1 MTAPAGG
8 AAPPADARRE
18 AEASRIYRPVS
29 NRTGLTGYA
38 LHALAAC
45 AVAAL
50 AVSAAGAHA
59 QDSRVGVLLDTD
71 DPFDAQRLEAMRAG
85 VYDFNGMQ
93 GPDGLQIELRLYDME
108 HGSALEALRE
118 AHAGGAGPSVYLGPT
133 YSGDVESILEYVEDN
148 SLAIISP
155 SSSASALSVP
165 DGVFRLTAPVHL
177 EAGALAQLVSDSGAV
192 SAVAAVQ
199 GDAFGKSVLEDM
211 RRALEKRGIPVGT
224 AVEFSTDGSDW
235 LQALGR
241 VDSALSADP
250 GAALVLVAGFDS
262 DLGAMTLAAS
272 EYANASSAEWFV
284 PSGAIYPQEGAPAP
298 DISITTLSIEA
309 GGNPVS
315 DRLDSVM
322 RDAGNEPSVYDYSAY
337 DSVFV
342 AGAALEAG
350 GEARERIPAAALALS
365 GALGDIELDGAGDLA
380 SPVVYGV
387 WRSAD
392 GQWSRSGPYDA
403 QSPYCRGSAGTVPIV
418 SNSDGSVA
426 CVSPATAEALQ
437 ERGWGAAPAGGGL
450 SGSVRAGHLVPQT
463 GDLSSGGSAVAAS
476 ALLAVSDFNDHLAGL
491 GERWRLVLVAAD
503 TATDPETALEAA
515 KSFRSA
521 GITAVAGPIASANAK
536 AIKGYADDSGMIVVS
551 CCSTAPEL
559 AISGDSLYRMTPDDS
574 NEGVALAALLEH
586 HGIDRAV
593 AAWRGDTWGDGLAG
607 AWKSASGGTAAE
619 GVRYEP
625 GSPDPGS
632 VAAELASQVSEASAA
647 VGSGNTA
654 VLVFGFSETA
664 DIVRASM
671 EYAELGQVRWYGA
684 GVVNSAPQF
693 SPPEIDEFLT
703 SVKFT
708 TPGAKAVPSEAR
720 QSVQERL
727 SGELG
732 ETAGRTF
739 VHASYDSVWLLG
751 LSMLEAGSSEGADL
765 RRVISGVADGRQ
777 GAIGDMTL
785 NAAGD
790 LAQADYEFWQTV
802 EGGQEPAGT
811 YEDGAIVPP

>member
-1 MTAPAGG
+1 MEPGSCARLL
-8 AAPPADARRE
+8 AACSAA
-18 AEASRIYRPVS
+18 
-29 NRTGLTGYA
+29 
-38 LHALAAC
+38 ALAAF
-45 AVAAL
+45 A
-50 AVSAAGAHA
+50 SAHA
-59 QDSRVGVLLDTD
+59 QQDNRIGVLLDAD

-85 VYDFNGMQ
+85 VYDFNRMQ
-93 GPDGLQIELRLYDME
+93 DPGGFQIELRLYEMD
-108 HGSALEALRE
+108 HGSALEALRG

-133 YSGDVESILEYVEDN
+133 YSGDVEQILEYVEDN
-148 SLAIISP
+148 SLAVISP

-177 EAGALAQLVSDSGAV
+177 EAGALAQLVSDSGAGA
-192 SAVAAVQ
+192 AVAAVQ
-199 GDAFGKSVLEDM
+199 GDAFGRSVLEDM
-211 RRALEKRGIPVGT
+211 RRALEEYGIPVA
-224 AVEFSTDGSDW
+224 AVAEYSTDGSDW
-235 LQALGR
+235 RQALGQ

-262 DLGAMTLAAS
+262 DVGAMTAAAS
-272 EYANASSAEWFV
+272 GYRHASSAEWFV
-284 PSGAIYPQEGAPAP
+284 PSGAIYPEEGAPAP
-298 DISITTLSIEA
+298 DVSITTLSIEA

-315 DRLDSVM
+315 DRIDSLM
-322 RDAGNEPSVYDYSAY
+322 REAGSEPSVYDYSAY

-350 GEARERIPAAALALS
+350 DARDRIAAAALALS
-365 GALGDIELDGAGDLA
+365 GALGDIELDGAGDLS

-387 WRSAD
+387 WRSE
-392 GQWSRSGPYDA
+392 GGEWSRSGPYDA
-403 QSPYCRGSAGTVPIV
+403 QSPYCRGSAGTVPVAKNLDSSI
-418 SNSDGSVA
+418 A
-426 CVSPATAEALQ
+426 CVAPDTARVLK
-437 ERGWGAAPAGGGL
+437 ERGWGVPVGAGL
-450 SGSVRAGHLVPQT
+450 SGAVKAGHLVPQT
-463 GDLSSGGSAVAAS
+463 GDLSAGGSAVTAS
-476 ALLAVSDFNDHLAGL
+476 ARLAVSDFNEHLAAL
-491 GERWRLVLVAAD
+491 GEPWRLDLVAAD
-503 TATDPETALEAA
+503 TATDPATALEAA

-521 GITAVAGPIASANAK
+521 GITAVVGPNASANAK
-536 AIKGYADDSGMIVVS
+536 AVKGYADDNGMIVVS

-574 NEGVALAALLEH
+574 NEGVALSALLEH
-586 HGIDRAV
+586 HGVERAV
-593 AAWRGDTWGDGLAG
+593 PAWRGDTWGDGLAA
-607 AWKSASGGTAAE
+607 AWRGASGGVAAE

-632 VAAELASQVSEASAA
+632 VARELASQVGEASGS
-647 VGSGNTA
+647 VGSGNAA
-654 VLVFGFSETA
+654 VMVFGFSEMA

-671 EYAELGQVRWYGA
+671 EYPELGQVRWYGA

-693 SPPEIDEFLT
+693 SPPEIDEFLV

-732 ETAGRTF
+732 QTAGRTF
-739 VHASYDSVWLLG
+739 VHASYDAVWLLG

-765 RRVISGVADGRQ
+765 RGVISGVAEGRQ
-777 GAIGDMTL
+777 GAVGDMTL

-802 EGGQEPAGT
+802 EGGQAPAGT
-811 YEDGAIVPP
+811 YESGAIVPP